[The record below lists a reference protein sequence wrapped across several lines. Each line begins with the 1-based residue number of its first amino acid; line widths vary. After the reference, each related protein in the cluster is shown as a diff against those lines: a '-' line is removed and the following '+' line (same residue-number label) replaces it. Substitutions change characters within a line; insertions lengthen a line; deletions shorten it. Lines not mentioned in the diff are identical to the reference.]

1 MLMKGSSRSI
11 IYPAKA
17 LVFKQKEGEEL
28 ATSLLKSSTLQV
40 DHLFTVP

>member
-1 MLMKGSSRSI
+1 MLVKGSSRSS
-11 IYPAKA
+11 IYPAMV
-17 LVFKQKEGEEL
+17 LVFKQKEGLEL